1 MATLVPPPTKRQRT
15 EVVENARQQQE
26 IESVPSDLGSIRV
39 QFFDQAT
46 GSTTGPAVSVPVAD
60 ATVNNL
66 ETLLNTL
73 QGNVGTR
80 EGNWG
85 MRIRDR
91 KANVTVFSYCRAM
104 MNEYRT
110 GLPTNP
116 MIKMRRPW
124 IFLQTYITLYSSPD

>member
-46 GSTTGPAVSVPVAD
+46 GSATSPAVSVPVAD
-60 ATVNNL
+60 ATVKNL

-73 QGNVGTR
+73 QGNVGAH
-80 EGNWG
+80 EGELG
-85 MRIRDR
+85 HAHPCK
-91 KANVTVFSYCRAM
+91 KANDTVVFA
-104 MNEYRT
+104 
-110 GLPTNP
+110 L
-116 MIKMRRPW
+116 
-124 IFLQTYITLYSSPD
+124 